1 MPFCPSLRLEVMAK
15 WPSVKGLGFRKT
27 LQQSNQRVSLFFI
40 TTDSSVHVR
49 LQAPRQ
55 QFESLGLET
64 KIVENFGARVKEILN
79 GFSAPIEKVDTE
91 AFMNALDDFIT
102 DLDEQEE
109 K

>member
-1 MPFCPSLRLEVMAK
+1 MRLEVRAK
-15 WPSVKGLGFRKT
+15 WPSAKGLGFRKT

-79 GFSAPIEKVDTE
+79 GFTAPIEKLDTE
-91 AFMNALDDFIT
+91 AFKNALEEFIT
-102 DLDEQEE
+102 DLDQEE
-109 K
+109 EK

>member
-1 MPFCPSLRLEVMAK
+1 MRLEVRAK
-15 WPSVKGLGFRKT
+15 WPSAKGLGFRKT

-79 GFSAPIEKVDTE
+79 GFTAPIEKLDTE
-91 AFMNALDDFIT
+91 AFKKALEEFIT
-102 DLDEQEE
+102 DLDQEE
-109 K
+109 EK

>member
-1 MPFCPSLRLEVMAK
+1 MAK

-64 KIVENFGARVKEILN
+64 KIVENFGAGVKEILN